1 MKNKLFVRG
10 AVIVVALMLLVSTVA
25 FADATATPELNAD
38 NTAIVFADATGAGY
52 TSSEDQVTILAFAV
66 DKGTE
71 ASAVAALADGT
82 GVVAIN
88 QVAGSV
94 GFTTVPIN
102 SAVFDEGGVAYGK
115 DIAVLVGGTD
125 TETPAAYVLSTDA
138 EVVEPTTYNVAYE
151 LNGGALAEGVTNP
164 DSFTDAAA
172 FLAAL
177 NEPAK
182 ADLVE
187 ETETATTTTT
197 YTFAG
202 WYLDATFE
210 TAATA
215 ESLVAGTSTTVTLY
229 ANWTSSTT
237 TVDKPVED
245 DVTVTVMNG
254 TTPIVLTADASG
266 NVTLPT
272 DTAFNK
278 DANEGYTFTLY
289 SWATE
294 DGATEYV
301 ISEGTSVAAADLKDV
316 TLYAKYVVNILHGDM
331 DGADGIDET
340 DRTYVHQYI
349 TRNRTLGNVTKTFS
363 EVVGVDGMPAFVVGD
378 IDNADGIDETDR
390 TYIHQYITRGRKL
403 GNIGQT
409 VYYVNK

>member
-138 EVVEPTTYNVAYE
+138 EVVEPTTYTASFAGDGVSIEAMTGNAEGATITLPAVPAKEGYTGVWNDGTTDYE
-151 LNGGALAEGVTNP
+151 GGA
-164 DSFTDAAA
+164 
-172 FLAAL
+172 
-177 NEPAK
+177 
-182 ADLVE
+182 
-187 ETETATTTTT
+187 T
-197 YTFAG
+197 YTFGAADVTFTAVYTAVPATYTASFAG
-202 WYLDATFE
+202 DGVSIDAMTGNAEGATITLPAVPAKDGYTGVWNDGTTDYEGGATYTFGAADVTFTAVYTAVPVVDTDDILTGDLNLDGKVNSTDTNTLKLWTDIPALGT
-210 TAATA
+210 TVNNNKRAALKEEYPAFKFA
-215 ESLVAGTSTTVTLY
+215 ESYDLADGSGTILIGDINLDGKVNSTDTNTLKLWTDIPALGTTVNNNKRAALKEEYPVFKFAETY
-229 ANWTSSTT
+229 
-237 TVDKPVED
+237 TV
-245 DVTVTVMNG
+245 
-254 TTPIVLTADASG
+254 
-266 NVTLPT
+266 
-272 DTAFNK
+272 
-278 DANEGYTFTLY
+278 
-289 SWATE
+289 
-294 DGATEYV
+294 
-301 ISEGTSVAAADLKDV
+301 VAK
-316 TLYAKYVVNILHGDM
+316 
-331 DGADGIDET
+331 
-340 DRTYVHQYI
+340 
-349 TRNRTLGNVTKTFS
+349 
-363 EVVGVDGMPAFVVGD
+363 
-378 IDNADGIDETDR
+378 
-390 TYIHQYITRGRKL
+390 
-403 GNIGQT
+403 
-409 VYYVNK
+409 